1 MNQLSTNLKQIAR
14 DATTPTLLFPALSS
28 GLMVGLLV
36 IVVELSLASLIFS
49 GKMSPF
55 ASSAAGLTLFGTFV
69 MCVVLAVGSSYSNS
83 VSLPED
89 APAAI
94 MAGVSASIATVL
106 CTPDADPRVAF
117 VTLGAAL
124 TLSTL
129 STAVL
134 FALLGRYRLGNM
146 VRYMPYPVVGGFLAG
161 VGWMLVDGG
170 FSIMNGMSLSFATLP
185 ELATLEQV
193 ARWAPG
199 LLLALVLL
207 WSMERWR
214 NAFTLPMVL
223 AAALG
228 CFALYL
234 AVSGTTLAEAEQGG
248 LLLGGM
254 PKGSMLWPVFT
265 LADATLIRWDALY
278 SVLPQLLTIPLVS
291 AISFFLIASGLEA
304 AARVDIDLKQDLYAN
319 AFANVLGGLGG
330 AHAGYTALSFSIFG
344 PATGSNSRLVGLTAG
359 LLAAVATFFGA
370 TVLGYFPK
378 FVLGGM
384 VLFIGLA
391 TLKGWV
397 LEARTRVT
405 SVEYC
410 LLLAILGAIVWFGFL
425 NGVGFGLTLATI
437 VFVIKYSRIPVVRQ
451 DTDASARPSTRRRS
465 VPDQHILRG
474 HANTVRMLKISG
486 YLFFGSASSLGN
498 TVAQHLE
505 PHSATR
511 PAFLIID
518 FTDVDGFDSSAVN
531 SFIRMVQRCIAA
543 DCQPIFAAPPAELE
557 EQFRRA
563 APNEVGMVLFSA
575 DFDRALEHCE
585 DTILAREQARID
597 ALNKDGGH
605 GGLFDEAVDDML
617 RQLEEEERFEAL
629 VERLEPQL
637 LQRELKA
644 GEVLVRQGEIL
655 DGAYLLVSGQAEELR
670 HGAEAEAKRLRSL
683 IPGSVAGRVA
693 TSQELA
699 APGDIVARTDCRV
712 AFLPMQTLRELE
724 ATDAQTALAF
734 HRLYAARLEARLGD
748 LAQRRADAETAQTS
762 ETAKTVAPD

>member
-1 MNQLSTNLKQIAR
+1 MGQLLNNCRQIAR
-14 DATTPTLLFPALSS
+14 DAATPELLFPALSS

-49 GKMSPF
+49 GQLSPF

-69 MCVVLAVGSSYSNS
+69 MCVVLALGSSYSNS
-83 VSLPED
+83 ICLPED

-94 MAGVSASIATVL
+94 MAGVSASVAAAL

-117 VTLGAAL
+117 ATLGAAL

-129 STAVL
+129 STAAL
-134 FALLGRYRLGNM
+134 FALLGRFGLGNM

-161 VGWMLVDGG
+161 VGWMLVDGS
-170 FSIMNGMSLSFATLP
+170 FSIMNGMPLSFATLP
-185 ELATLEQV
+185 ALVGLEQI

-199 LLLALVLL
+199 LLLALALL

-214 NAFTLPMVL
+214 SAFTLPIALV
-223 AAALG
+223 AALG
-228 CFALYL
+228 LFALYL
-234 AVSGTTLAEAEQGG
+234 GVSQTSLAEAEQGG

-254 PKGSMLWPVFT
+254 PKGSRLWPVFT
-265 LADATLIRWDALY
+265 LADASRIRWDALF

-291 AISFFLIASGLEA
+291 IISFFLIASGLEA

-319 AFANVLGGLGG
+319 SFANVLGGLGG

-370 TVLGYFPK
+370 SALGYFPK
-378 FVLGGM
+378 FILGGM
-384 VLFIGLA
+384 VLYIGLA

-397 LEARTRVT
+397 LGARTRVT
-405 SVEYC
+405 PIEYC
-410 LLLAILGAIVWFGFL
+410 VLLAILGAIIWHGFL
-425 NGVGFGLTLATI
+425 YGVGLGLTLATI

-451 DTDASARPSTRRRS
+451 DTNATMRPSTRRRS

-474 HANTVRMLKISG
+474 RAHTVRLLKISG

-505 PHSATR
+505 PGSPTR

-531 SFIRMVQRCIAA
+531 SFIRMVQRCTTAN
-543 DCQPIFAAPPAELE
+543 CQPVFAAAPPELE

-563 APNEVGMVLFSA
+563 APQEAQAIRFVPDL
-575 DFDRALEHCE
+575 DQALEHCE
-585 DTILAREQARID
+585 DTLLAREQARLD
-597 ALNKDGGH
+597 ALNKAGGQ
-605 GGLFDEAVDDML
+605 GGLFDQAVDDTL
-617 RQLEEEERFEAL
+617 RQLEEEVRFEAL
-629 VERLEPQL
+629 VERLGPQL
-637 LQRELKA
+637 VYKTLKA
-644 GEVLVRQGEIL
+644 GEALVRQGEIL
-655 DGAYLLVSGQAEELR
+655 DGAYLFVSGQAEELR
-670 HGAEAEAKRLRSL
+670 HGADDEPKRLRSL
-683 IPGSVAGRVA
+683 VPGSVAGRIA
-693 TSQELA
+693 TAQELA

-712 AFLPMQTLRELE
+712 AFLSMQSLRELE
-724 ATDAQTALAF
+724 TTDAQAALAF
-734 HRLYAARLEARLGD
+734 HRLYSGRLEARLGD
-748 LAQRRADAETAQTS
+748 LAQRRADAETG
-762 ETAKTVAPD
+762 APG